1 MQDPFDPA
9 AMTPEERD
17 QEVAAILA
25 TGYLR
30 LRRLVG
36 PSGPPAPALPPSS
49 PQNSLEPP
57 GDQAPPCPAGERPP
71 RGRTR
76 KEVRK

>member
-17 QEVAAILA
+17 QEVASILA

-30 LRRLVG
+30 LRH
-36 PSGPPAPALPPSS
+36 
-49 PQNSLEPP
+49 
-57 GDQAPPCPAGERPP
+57 AGA
-71 RGRTR
+71 
-76 KEVRK
+76 